1 MAGISAIN
9 GLSGL
14 SDTDLYY
21 QYLINNNSTSTML
34 NAINAN
40 SSDNST
46 SALNSLGSLGALG
59 SLSGLGTEST
69 VQSFASVLQ
78 SYISTQAEKSAS
90 MADSLS
96 DIIKQAEDEGDTSSV
111 SYKTVKELYE
121 YFKNESQTSASG
133 ILASLYGS
141 NSAAASS
148 KTSASDNA
156 GSSMP
161 DYSSSV
167 EFDEFDFDELEKQL
181 DASMQS
187 SMSYTGIN
195 M

>member
-34 NAINAN
+34 NAINGN

-59 SLSGLGTEST
+59 SLSGIGAEST

-78 SYISTQAEKSAS
+78 SYIGTQAEKSAS

-96 DIIKQAEDEGDTSSV
+96 DIMKQAEDEGDTSSV

-141 NSAAASS
+141 RSSTESS
-148 KTSASDNA
+148 KSVSSNA
-156 GSSMP
+156 ANSSVP
-161 DYSSSV
+161 DYSS
-167 EFDEFDFDELEKQL
+167 ETDFNEFNFDEFEKSVE
-181 DASMQS
+181 DSIQS

-195 M
+195 I

>member
-34 NAINAN
+34 NAINGN

-59 SLSGLGTEST
+59 SLSGLGTVST
-69 VQSFASVLQ
+69 VQNFASVLQ

-141 NSAAASS
+141 NQTDSSS
-148 KTSASDNA
+148 KTYSSVNA
-156 GSSMP
+156 DSSTP

-167 EFDEFDFDELEKQL
+167 EFDEFDFDEFEKQL
-181 DASMQS
+181 DASMLS